1 MHFIKQALL
10 IMVLSFLVQLWLP
23 WWSMVFPCVAI
34 SFLAGRKAAASFF
47 AGFLAIGILWL
58 GLSLYIDLAT
68 ASTLSQK
75 VAGLFPGQSV
85 SVLRSIMVLVGGL
98 VGGFASLSGFSI
110 KALR

>member
-1 MHFIKQALL
+1 MHFIKQTLL
-10 IMVLSFLVQLWLP
+10 ILALCFLFQTWLP
-23 WWSMVFPCVAI
+23 WWTLVLPCVVV
-34 SFLAGRKAAASFF
+34 SFLAGRNATASFF
-47 AGFLAIGILWL
+47 AGFLAVGILWL
-58 GLSLYIDLAT
+58 GLSVYIDIIT

-85 SVLRSIMVLVGGL
+85 TVLRSIMVLVGGL